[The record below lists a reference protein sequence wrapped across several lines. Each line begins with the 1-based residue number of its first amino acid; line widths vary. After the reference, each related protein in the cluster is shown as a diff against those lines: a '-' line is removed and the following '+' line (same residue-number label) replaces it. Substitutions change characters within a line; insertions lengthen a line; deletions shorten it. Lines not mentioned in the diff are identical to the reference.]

1 MSVWIHECVQKRYW
15 IKRILSGSQDQRENE
30 FRSQEGQEP
39 RQGDCNSSSGN
50 HLPRGCLYANSTPTP
65 QPRQAWDLGLC
76 CNSVKLAP
84 GHTSPWATKYKETI
98 WDLKKKTVYMC
109 SWENSGPKDTK
120 RQKTQLPFLKSQE
133 QKMGIG
139 SKRRDCTCPLH
150 PTPPKGWANHLR
162 DPFSQATGY
171 TPTLTPYKGQGC
183 PPTLGEQ
190 AR

>member
-1 MSVWIHECVQKRYW
+1 MQQHDKHHHRPEAMSWCH
-15 IKRILSGSQDQRENE
+15 
-30 FRSQEGQEP
+30 RSHYSHP
-39 RQGDCNSSSGN
+39 RWLKQSSMSASLIFISIWDRPGA
-50 HLPRGCLYANSTPTP
+50 LCFSTTT
-65 QPRQAWDLGLC
+65 
-76 CNSVKLAP
+76 LAP

-98 WDLKKKTVYMC
+98 WDLKKKETVYMC
-109 SWENSGPKDTK
+109 SWANSGPKDTK